1 MQDALARVKQLW
13 QDTSRPNQVMIAA
26 AAVAALVVAIG
37 FVNWASAPEYSTL
50 VSNASAENANKIISQ
65 LKEKKVAYRAANGSI
80 EVPAAQKDELLMEL
94 AGTGVLEPGSAG
106 WGMLEKAPFGQTQ
119 AMEQETIRHAHEVMM
134 EQTIGKLAPVGSAT
148 VHFTD
153 GDKNELFD
161 PTKKEGTAN
170 VTVRVKPGH
179 ELNKEGVRSIV
190 ALLQSGYANISS
202 SNIYVVDGEGNL
214 RWNGAEQAEGLS
226 SSDERQVQETRKAEE
241 LTRKIQAHIDRIAG
255 PGRSTV
261 LVRATLNLDKRKI
274 NERSLL
280 PGQPTTKST
289 TEETLAG
296 GAMGNRPGM
305 PAQPGQPGVA
315 SNSTGAAPP
324 TYAAAGNVD
333 ASSGKYS
340 STTSS
345 VQTTPGTRETN
356 TIEAPG
362 EIKTAAVIV
371 TLDKAIKPETIF
383 TLKQQIPLLMGDDP
397 ASPNPNIR
405 VSVETA
411 DFDRSALA
419 ADERAAKDAAAADR
433 TNRIIGYALPL
444 VLMMAMLF
452 ILARALKRPQH
463 GGMLD
468 MRGANGMQPAL
479 AGAGAG
485 GRGGVNMIVG
495 DDLPAGMS
503 VEEAMA
509 SGGNGRVIGVGADS
523 SDHTFAVIN
532 EQFDSNLESI
542 LHLSKSKPDT
552 VASLVKS
559 WMITEDKR

>member
-1 MQDALARVKQLW
+1 MQDALGRIRQLW
-13 QDTSRPNQVMIAA
+13 LDTSRPNQIMISA

-37 FVNWASAPEYSTL
+37 FVYWASAPEYSTL
-50 VSNASAENANKIISQ
+50 VSNASPENANKIINQ

-80 EVPAAQKDELLMEL
+80 EVPSSQKDELLMEL

-134 EQTIGKLAPVGSAT
+134 EQTISRLAPVASAT

-161 PTKKEGTAN
+161 PSKKEGTAN

-179 ELNKEGVRSIV
+179 ELNKENVRSIV
-190 ALLQSGYANISS
+190 ALLQSGYANIPS
-202 SNIYVVDGEGNL
+202 SNIFVVDGEGSL
-214 RWNGAEQAEGLS
+214 RWNGAEQSDGLS
-226 SSDERQVQETRKAEE
+226 SSDERQVEEARKAEE
-241 LTRKIQAHIDRIAG
+241 MTRKIQAHIDRIAG
-255 PGRSTV
+255 PGKSTV

-274 NERSLL
+274 SERAVL

-289 TEETLAG
+289 TEETLSG
-296 GAMGNRPGM
+296 GAMGNRPG
-305 PAQPGQPGVA
+305 APGQPGVA
-315 SNSTGAAPP
+315 SNSNGATPP
-324 TYAAAGNVD
+324 TYAAAGSVD

-345 VQTTPGTRETN
+345 TTTTPGTRETS

-371 TLDKAIKPETIF
+371 TLDKTIKPETVA
-383 TLKQQIPLLMGDDP
+383 TLKEQIPLLMGDDP
-397 ASPNPNIR
+397 ANPNPNIR

-419 ADERAAKDAAAADR
+419 ADERAAKDAASAER
-433 TNRIIGYALPL
+433 TNKIVGYAVPI
-444 VLMMAMLF
+444 VLMMLMLF
-452 ILARALKRPQH
+452 VLAKALKRPQT
-463 GGMLD
+463 GGMLALG
-468 MRGANGMQPAL
+468 RANGMQPAL

-485 GRGGVNMIVG
+485 GRGGVNMLVG

-503 VEEAMA
+503 VEEALGE
-509 SGGNGRVIGVGADS
+509 GGTGRVIAVGADP

-532 EQFDSNLESI
+532 EQFDGNLESI
-542 LHLSKSKPDT
+542 LHLSKSKPET

-559 WMITEDKR
+559 WMITDEKR